1 MTLTNAP
8 ILPSEDQAL
17 ALIDTVLAESV
28 ADAAFVSFS
37 VGEEALSRFSENQM
51 SQNLSRT
58 HLKVTVT
65 SSFGQRSAASAT
77 NDLDLDAL
85 RKTLRRSEDLARI
98 APVDPEWVPPLPPQ
112 DYGDRPAAFDP
123 ATAALSPLTRGQVIQ
138 TVCDHCRQA
147 GAEGAGTFSTEASLL
162 AIGNSLGLRAVG
174 CWTEASFNLTARMDD
189 GSAWDHRT
197 DWAWEALPIA
207 TLTEQVIQKAARSRQ
222 PRDLAPGVYPVIL
235 TGAAFADLLS
245 YVIWSLDARSAD
257 EGRSFMSRIDA
268 TGQASGN
275 YLGEPLFSPLIDLRR
290 DPTHPLLQSLPFGRD
305 GLPKPVLPIIQA
317 GVPQTLAYS
326 RYWANQQGRQPTGSL
341 FPVVMAGS
349 DHSLDDLIAQSDR
362 TLLISR
368 AWYVQHVNPRTLE
381 VTGMTRDGTFWI
393 EAGQIAYPVKNL
405 RFNQSLPDMLRDLD
419 ALGSSQ
425 RFGSMV
431 VPDVRVKAFRFSSV
445 TDSI

>member
-37 VGEEALSRFSENQM
+37 VGEEVLGRFSENQM

-197 DWAWEALPIA
+197 AWAWEALPIA

-349 DHSLDDLIAQSDR
+349 DRSLDDLIAQSDR

-431 VPDVRVKAFRFSSV
+431 VPDVRVQAFRFSSI